1 MPLTTG
7 TKLGPYEV
15 LSTIGEGGMG
25 QVYRARDSRL
35 GRDVAIKALPVSAT
49 DEPDMCARF
58 EREARLLASLNH
70 PHIASLY
77 GIEMSAGSLFLV
89 MELVEGG
96 TLTARL
102 ARGAL
107 PLREALTIARQIAE
121 ALEAAHEK
129 GIIHRDL
136 KPANIGLASGGHVK
150 VLDFG
155 VAKAIAAT
163 SEAATERLD
172 ATAAGIILGTAAYMS
187 PEQARGLPLDKR
199 SDIWSFGC
207 VLFEL
212 LTGRHPF
219 AASTISDTIAAILH
233 RDPDWALLP
242 DTTPPRVRW
251 LVQRLLEKDQR
262 RRLHDMADARIEL
275 EEAIAELSG
284 SRGAIVAAQSPR
296 AARWP
301 MLAGWLVAAVATAA
315 LVWAA
320 TVGRGEPE
328 STTSRR
334 GVAAA
339 IVLPEDLRL
348 SLANPAGRF
357 AISPD
362 GSTLAVVA
370 SDISGRNMLWLRP
383 LDSGVAR
390 PLAGTEDAA
399 FPFWSPDS
407 RFVAFLASDKLKKV
421 AVAGGALLTLA
432 DATLQATGTWSQDD
446 VILFTPKGSSTI
458 HRVSAAGGTPSP
470 VTTLDTAAGDVQHW
484 YPSFLP
490 DGRRFLYFVVGS
502 KSGGLTDPRAI
513 QVASLDPS
521 EKPRTIVEGG
531 SNARFANGH
540 LVYLRQGTLVAQRF
554 DPDRLSFLSDPIPLV
569 EHVQIAGAGT
579 TGVAGAF
586 SVSDAG
592 VLVYQAGF
600 LVKSQLAWLDDAGRS
615 VKPLG
620 DIADY
625 ADVALSPDGRRAAV
639 SVLDPALGTRDIW
652 IYDVARGHRERF
664 TFDAGDD
671 FAPVWSRPDGGSIV
685 FSSRR
690 GANIHLYIRAT
701 SGNAQEQVLYEDPL
715 GKFAGHISHDGRHLI
730 YVGGGGI
737 IRRSDLWILALTGER
752 KARAWLETPFVET
765 QAQFSPDGRWIVHTS
780 FESGRPEVYVR
791 RFEDAGNKVQVST
804 AGGSYARWTTSG
816 DGLIFVALDGMLTSV
831 PVKSRGEALEIGEAR
846 RMFSVKLRRNSR
858 LDAYQYDLAPDGR
871 ILVNGQLDTLESTP
885 ITLLLDWPRMIGR

>member
-1 MPLTTG
+1 MALTTG

-15 LSTIGEGGMG
+15 VSPLGAGGMG

-35 GRDVAIKALPVSAT
+35 GRDVAIKALAASAT
-49 DEPDMCARF
+49 DDPDLSARF
-58 EREARLLASLNH
+58 EREGRVLASLNH

-77 GIEMSAGSLFLV
+77 GVEESAGALFLV

-96 TLTARL
+96 TLAARI
-102 ARGAL
+102 AQGPL
-107 PLREALTIARQIAE
+107 PLRDALTIASQIAD
-121 ALEAAHEK
+121 ALAAAHDK

-136 KPANIGLASGGHVK
+136 KPANVALASGIHVK

-155 VAKAIAAT
+155 LAKAAKADA
-163 SEAATERLD
+163 EAITERLSG
-172 ATAAGIILGTAAYMS
+172 TAAGIVLGTAAYMS
-187 PEQARGLPLDKR
+187 PEQARGLPVDKR

-219 AASTISDTIAAILH
+219 RAATVSDTIAAILH
-233 RDPDWALLP
+233 RDPDWTLLP
-242 DTTPPRVRW
+242 EAAPPRVRW

-262 RRLHDMADARIEL
+262 RRLHDIADARIEL

-284 SRGAIVAAQSPR
+284 SRAPIASAQPR
-296 AARWP
+296 GAARWP
-301 MLAGWLVAAVATAA
+301 MFAGWLVASAVTAA
-315 LVWAA
+315 LIWTMTAD
-320 TVGRGEPE
+320 RGESA
-328 STTSRR
+328 STTPKR

-339 IVLPEDLRL
+339 IVLPPDIQL

-362 GSTLAVVA
+362 GTTLVVVA
-370 SDISGRNMLWLRP
+370 ADQTGRNMLWLRT
-383 LDSGVAR
+383 LDSAVAR

-421 AVAGGALLTLA
+421 AVAGGAPLTLA
-432 DATLQATGTWSQDD
+432 DATLQNTGTWSRDD
-446 VILFTPKGSSTI
+446 VILFAPKGSSVI
-458 HRVSAAGGTPSP
+458 HRVSAAGGTSAP

-490 DGRRFLYFVVGS
+490 DGRRFVYFVVGS
-502 KSGGLTDPRAI
+502 KAGGLTDPRAI

-521 EKPRTIVEGG
+521 EKPRTLIEGG
-531 SNARFANGH
+531 SNARFANGY
-540 LVYLRQGTLVAQRF
+540 LVYLRQGTLVAHRF
-554 DPDRLSFLSDPIPLV
+554 DPQSLTFPADPVPLV
-569 EHVQIAGAGT
+569 EQVQIAGAGT

-600 LVKSQLAWLDDAGRS
+600 TVKSQLTWLDRS
-615 VKPLG
+615 GQPAKPLG

-625 ADVALSPDGRRAAV
+625 ADVALSPDATRAAV

-652 IYDVARGHRERF
+652 IYYVERGHRVRF
-664 TFDAGDD
+664 TSDPGDD
-671 FAPVWSRPDGGSIV
+671 FAPVWAGQDGGSIV

-690 GANIHLYIRAT
+690 GANIHLYMRAT
-701 SGNAQEQVLYEDPL
+701 RGNAPEQLLYEDPL
-715 GKFAGHISHDGRHLI
+715 GKFAGHVSHDARHLI

-737 IRRSDLWILALTGER
+737 IRRSDLWILPLTGDR
-752 KARAWLETPFVET
+752 KARPWLETPFVET
-765 QAQFSPDGRWIVHTS
+765 QAQFSPDDRWVAHTS
-780 FESGRPEVYVR
+780 YESGRAEVYVR
-791 RFEDAGNKVQVST
+791 RFADAGGSVQVST
-804 AGGSYARWTTSG
+804 AGGSYPRWSKTG
-816 DGLIFVALDGMLTSV
+816 DRLVFVAPDGVLMSV
-831 PVKSRGEALEIGEAR
+831 PVTSKGDELEIGAAR
-846 RMFSVKLRRNSR
+846 RMFAVKLRRNSR
-858 LDAYQYDLAPDGR
+858 LDAYQYDIAPDGR
-871 ILVNGQLDTLESTP
+871 ILVNGQLETLESTP
-885 ITLLLDWPRMIGR
+885 ITLLWDWPRLIER